1 MSGTKGELAES
12 LGRAIEQPLDESS
25 VPSLLQWY
33 KMDLHQYT
41 GIENEEFTP
50 VNYSQI
56 MGHVVRDLVYAGD
69 VPDVVVVERQRFR
82 TMGNKNVFEHIL
94 KSNILE
100 SILVATILA
109 KGSCHVESQSPQ
121 KMASYWTSGKD
132 SKTERMAKV
141 ARWMD
146 VLLAEQGAR
155 EVPFALGACYAPGPP
170 PKLPAARSP
179 SRHLYDQMVYL
190 NSINSVYKIDA
201 AESRKKGDDVAD
213 SLLHGLCYLDFE
225 RSKARLRRLL
235 LGTSHAAAGTSRVSV
250 EAAAHAPQSAPDASP

>member
-12 LGRAIEQPLDESS
+12 LGRALDQ
-25 VPSLLQWY
+25 PSLLKEPFHVLAIDVGLRNFSFSRFRLETLEEHGLPSLMQWY

-41 GIENEEFTP
+41 GIENEDFTP

-56 MGHVVRDLVYAGD
+56 MGHVVRDLVYASD

-121 KMASYWTSGKD
+121 KMASVLQTGIAA
-132 SKTERMAKV
+132 KTARRAVPV
-141 ARWMD
+141 AAPLRSD
-146 VLLAEQGAR
+146 GVSQLYQFCLQNRRGRVAQKGRRRGRLA
-155 EVPFALGACYAPGPP
+155 
-170 PKLPAARSP
+170 AARFVLP
-179 SRHLYDQMVYL
+179 R
-190 NSINSVYKIDA
+190 
-201 AESRKKGDDVAD
+201 
-213 SLLHGLCYLDFE
+213 F
-225 RSKARLRRLL
+225 
-235 LGTSHAAAGTSRVSV
+235 
-250 EAAAHAPQSAPDASP
+250 

>member
-12 LGRAIEQPLDESS
+12 LGRAIEQPSVLKEPFHVLAIDVGLRNFSFSRFRLDRLDESS

-109 KGSCHVESQSPQ
+109 KGSCRVESQSPQ

-141 ARWMD
+141 AR
-146 VLLAEQGAR
+146 VLRTG
-155 EVPFALGACYAPGPP
+155 
-170 PKLPAARSP
+170 PAAKTARRTVPVAPPLRPDGVSQ
-179 SRHLYDQMVYL
+179 LYQFCLQD
-190 NSINSVYKIDA
+190 
-201 AESRKKGDDVAD
+201 RRGRVAQE
-213 SLLHGLCYLDFE
+213 G
-225 RSKARLRRLL
+225 RRRGRL
-235 LGTSHAAAGTSRVSV
+235 AAARAVL
-250 EAAAHAPQSAPDASP
+250 PRL

>member
-1 MSGTKGELAES
+1 MSHDLRALLTRYITRNNIKGEWLRRTAQNCGIAMSGTKGELAES
-12 LGRAIEQPLDESS
+12 LGRALEQ
-25 VPSLLQWY
+25 PSLLRKPFHVLAIDVGLRNFSFSRFRLETLEEHGRPLLIQWY

-56 MGHVVRDLVYAGD
+56 MGHVVGDLVYASD

-121 KMASYWTSGKD
+121 KMAVLRTTFAA
-132 SKTERMAKV
+132 KTAGRAVSV
-141 ARWMD
+141 AAPLRSD
-146 VLLAEQGAR
+146 AVSQLCQLCLQNRRGRVAQKGRRRGRLA
-155 EVPFALGACYAPGPP
+155 
-170 PKLPAARSP
+170 AARS
-179 SRHLYDQMVYL
+179 
-190 NSINSVYKIDA
+190 
-201 AESRKKGDDVAD
+201 
-213 SLLHGLCYLDFE
+213 LLPGF
-225 RSKARLRRLL
+225 
-235 LGTSHAAAGTSRVSV
+235 
-250 EAAAHAPQSAPDASP
+250 

>member
-12 LGRAIEQPLDESS
+12 LGRALEQ
-25 VPSLLQWY
+25 PSLLKEPFHVLAIDVGLRNFSFSRFRLETLEERGRPLLVQWY

-56 MGHVVRDLVYAGD
+56 MGHVVRDLVYASD

-121 KMASYWTSGKD
+121 KMASYWTGSKD
-132 SKTERMAKV
+132 SKTERMVKV

-146 VLLAEQGAR
+146 VLLAGQGLH
-155 EVPFALGACYAPGPP
+155 EVPFALGECYALHSP

-179 SRHLYDQMVYL
+179 SRHLYDQMLYL
-190 NSINSVYKIDA
+190 NS
-201 AESRKKGDDVAD
+201 KGRRR
-213 SLLHGLCYLDFE
+213 G
-225 RSKARLRRLL
+225 RL
-235 LGTSHAAAGTSRVSV
+235 AAARSV
-250 EAAAHAPQSAPDASP
+250 LPGF